1 MSKYRIVILTIIILV
16 IASTMAYAKVASYTV
31 TDTYIFHIGD
41 TVPSNAFVNINIGNI
56 NACSYAK
63 GNVNIEPTLYE
74 LVPDYKIKSEDDL
87 YGNYDYG
94 NQILT
99 FNKYAFIGRENE
111 DFVINIVKKVQTT
124 DDVDGFADSKI
135 IYSERELQDYIQPDN
150 RIESNDPL
158 IIAKAQELAQGCETS
173 LEIVQKLFEFV
184 NMYITYDTSDA
195 YRNKG
200 ALSALQNGR
209 GVCEEYSTLFV
220 ALCRALN
227 IPARVITGYNADI
240 LEKNVEI
247 DSRKVYHAWP
257 EIYVDEVGWVPCEVT
272 AEYYFDGTKQPYL
285 KGFLQLPDP
294 SLYVVEG
301 VYDYKINE
309 IQWNNSIELLNYEKT
324 ITLDDITYFEDVNK
338 HWARTYVEDLYDFNI
353 INGYEDKTFKPN
365 NQVTRIEFICM
376 LSRML
381 EHLNMY
387 YYEITDLYYPID
399 FEENWSKSDYDSLMK
414 HLAFYAQDT
423 QNGAGSKTINYVF
436 GENLNMN
443 APILREEVVALLAPF
458 LKQPTDGILND
469 QEINPEIGF
478 KVLCENKDML
488 LTDIENSKFVN
499 EIITSYNNNVI
510 VGYEDNTFRPTQ
522 TITRAEVAT
531 IFDRLIKWEI

>member
-1 MSKYRIVILTIIILV
+1 MSNYKIVILTIIILI
-16 IASTMAYAKVASYTV
+16 IASTMAYAKVAFYTV
-31 TDTYIFHIGD
+31 TDTYVFHVGN
-41 TVPSNAFVNINIGNI
+41 TVPSNAFININIGNI
-56 NACSYAK
+56 NACSYTK
-63 GNVNIEPTLYE
+63 GTVNIEPTLYE
-74 LVPDYKIKSEDDL
+74 LVPDYKVKSDNDL

-99 FNKYAFIGRENE
+99 FNKYSFIGRENE
-111 DFVINIVKKVQTT
+111 DFVVNIIKKIQTT
-124 DDVDGFADSKI
+124 DDVGGFADSKKF
-135 IYSERELQDYIQPDN
+135 YSERELQDYIQPDN

-158 IIAKAQELAQGCETS
+158 IIAKAQELTQGCETS
-173 LEIVQKLFEFV
+173 FQIVQKLFEFV

-200 ALSALQNGR
+200 ALSALQTGR

-240 LEKNVEI
+240 LEKNAEI

-257 EIYVDEVGWVPCEVT
+257 EIYVEETGWVPCEVT
-272 AEYYFDGTKQPYL
+272 AEYYFDGNKQPYL

-309 IQWNNSIELLNYEKT
+309 IQWNNSIDLLNYEKT
-324 ITLDDITYFEDVNK
+324 IALDDMIYFEDINA
-338 HWARTYVEDLYDFNI
+338 HWSRFYVEDLYDFNI

-381 EHLNMY
+381 EYLNMY
-387 YYEITDLYYPID
+387 YYEISELYYPID
-399 FEENWSKSDYDSLMK
+399 FEENWSKPDYDSLMK

-436 GENLNMN
+436 GETINMN

-458 LKQPTDGILND
+458 LTKPTDGILND
-469 QEINPEIGF
+469 QEIDPEIGF

-488 LTDIENSKFVN
+488 LTDIENSKFIN
-499 EIITSYNNNVI
+499 EIIKSYNNNVI